1 MDTALDLPKPKY
13 KDGVETA
20 YYKIYVYNGVPYIP
34 HYDKQDCYI
43 PPGYT
48 KPAPLMVDSQGRQ
61 LYYADVT
68 VERSSTALEKAGATK
83 EPMLL
88 WKRNKSAGY
97 REMY

>member
-1 MDTALDLPKPKY
+1 MDAIDLPKPKY
-13 KDGVETA
+13 KDGMENA
-20 YYKIYVYNGVPYIP
+20 YYTIYRYKGIPYIP
-34 HYDKQDCYI
+34 HYDKRDCYI

-48 KPAPLMVDSQGRQ
+48 KPAPHMVDSQGRQ

-68 VERSSTALEKAGATK
+68 VERTSTALEKAGATK